1 MKIEEL
7 AAIQEMHP
15 TALSVWMD
23 RMHDLD
29 KGQLIETLLTHMSA
43 GELLETIGLIEA
55 DISESRS
62 EENGS

>member
-62 EENGS
+62 EEN

>member
-29 KGQLIETLLTHMSA
+29 KGQLIETLLAHMSA